1 VLSPGRQHGEV
12 VIIGRSWAWF
22 AARVR
27 DDWHGDHG
35 TNDSRRS
42 DTPLGILRA
51 CWATVPWLT

>member
-1 VLSPGRQHGEV
+1 V